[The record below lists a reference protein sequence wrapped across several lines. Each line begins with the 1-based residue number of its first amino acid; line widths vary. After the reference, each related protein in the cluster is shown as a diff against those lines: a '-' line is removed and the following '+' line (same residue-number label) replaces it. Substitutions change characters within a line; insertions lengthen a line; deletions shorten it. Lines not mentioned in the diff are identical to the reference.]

1 MSATPPVVVIRG
13 ADEVLVRELVSSTVA
28 RLVGD
33 GDHAMMVDDLMLPT
47 RETTLGDEVPEVAD
61 VVGAAISAASTPP
74 FLTERRVVVVRGCA
88 LLSTKEDVA
97 SLVQYLADPLPT
109 TSLLLVWD
117 LPHGSKVTRRS
128 APPKSLLEAVEACGG
143 MVDDVD
149 PAKKVAEWVKTRL
162 GAEAIRFDAG
172 AEDLLIRR
180 VGDNPEVLV
189 GYLTAI
195 RGRYQPG
202 DRVTAADLE
211 PLLVEEGGVPPWDL
225 TDAIEAGDPAL
236 AVHALQRML
245 GPGAPPPPAGDGV
258 PHGLRDESAHPRRVR
273 RGHCRAGPL
282 GARRKSLRCEE
293 GVRPGQAARQRS
305 CGRAGPAGGRG
316 RPRPARAATP
326 ARPPRHGDPRCT
338 DGESFSTDP
347 TPRCASDGWRVPAE
361 VALGDGS
368 PQRGPAGAR

>member
-97 SLVQYLADPLPT
+97 SLVQYLTDPLPT

-143 MVDDVD
+143 MVDGVD

-172 AEDLLIRR
+172 AVDLLVRR

-245 GPGAPPPPAGDGV
+245 GPGARHPLQVMASLTGYVTNLLTLDGSGV
-258 PHGLRDESAHPRRVR
+258 ATAEQARSVLGGSLYVAKKAFAQGRRLGSDRVAELVRLVAEADLDLRGRRRLPDHLVMEILVARMASRSAPTRR
-273 RGHCRAGPL
+273 RGAP
-282 GARRKSLRCEE
+282 AT
-293 GVRPGQAARQRS
+293 
-305 CGRAGPAGGRG
+305 AGGSR
-316 RPRPARAATP
+316 RR
-326 ARPPRHGDPRCT
+326 
-338 DGESFSTDP
+338 
-347 TPRCASDGWRVPAE
+347 
-361 VALGDGS
+361 
-368 PQRGPAGAR
+368 